1 MSAMAKLKLIIIFF
15 TILVGFSSVKPSD
28 DLKMDWSRIT
38 DKDYT
43 VTYVQVQHDSSS
55 QYAIDTNERI
65 YNTNDNARLLTKN
78 SVKLIKEL
86 ITNDSYF
93 HKEPVGNICDS
104 YNFSHAFVVT
114 QNGETIGIINLACQK
129 CVLVFEPDSKYGE
142 TLRLNDKGLK
152 LLSDILNLK
161 K

>member
-1 MSAMAKLKLIIIFF
+1 MKPVLCFVLLL

-86 ITNDSYF
+86 ITSDSYF
-93 HKEPVGNICDS
+93 HNEPVGNICDS

-129 CVLVFEPDSKYGE
+129 SVLVFEPDSKYGE

>member
-1 MSAMAKLKLIIIFF
+1 MKQGVYYILLLGILIGF
-15 TILVGFSSVKPSD
+15 TSVKPSH

-38 DKDYT
+38 DKDYI
-43 VTYVQVQHDSSS
+43 VTYVKVQHDSSS
-55 QYAIDTNERI
+55 QYAIETNARI

-93 HKEPVGNICDS
+93 NDEPVGNICDS

-114 QNGETIGIINLACQK
+114 QNGEIIGIINLACQK
-129 CVLVFEPDSKYGE
+129 CVLVFEPDSKFGE
-142 TLRLNDKGLK
+142 TLRLNGKGLK